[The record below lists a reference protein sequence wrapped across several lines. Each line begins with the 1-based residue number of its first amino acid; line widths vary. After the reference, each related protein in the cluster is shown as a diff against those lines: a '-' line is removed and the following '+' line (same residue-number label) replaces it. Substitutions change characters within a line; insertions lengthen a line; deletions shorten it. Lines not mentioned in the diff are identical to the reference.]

1 LLTKG
6 LTLNLYYVFQ
16 DENTA
21 QGTYHA
27 LIVAAETEEEARKTH
42 PDNDWDRVDTWCYD
56 PESVEIKLIG
66 TANEAVLPG
75 VVLSSF
81 S

>member
-1 LLTKG
+1 M
-6 LTLNLYYVFQ
+6 NLYYVFQ
-16 DENTA
+16 DENTGK
-21 QGTYHA
+21 GTYHA
-27 LIVAAETEEEARKTH
+27 LVVAAESEEEARETH

-56 PESVEIKLIG
+56 SSSVEVKLIG
-66 TANEAVLPG
+66 TAEETALPG